1 MWEQASGVLQELL
14 HRQKDGILE
23 RWLDLILESFP
34 SDSHQFFKLESNQFS
49 NPVGHTFREE
59 TKPLL
64 QALIDRSPI
73 EDLQEPLHRIVRIRA
88 VQDCPPSDG
97 IVFVF
102 LLKRAIRETLSAA
115 AAEYDERD
123 LGWLDQEI
131 DRLAMAAFDEYMKCR
146 ERIYEIRMRADK
158 MRTAKL
164 VERLTVA
171 DDNRA
176 TDSTTPGTG
185 RGDD

>member
-1 MWEQASGVLQELL
+1 MREQASGVLQELL
-14 HRQKDGILE
+14 HRQKDSILE

-34 SDSHQFFKLESNQFS
+34 SDSHQFFKLENNQFR
-49 NPVGHTFREE
+49 NPVGYTFRQE

-64 QALIDRSPI
+64 QALIDRAPLA
-73 EDLQEPLHRIVRIRA
+73 DVQEPLHRIVRIRA
-88 VQDCPPSDG
+88 VQDCPPSDAT
-97 IVFVF
+97 VFVF
-102 LLKRAIRETLSAA
+102 LLKRAIRDTLRVAA
-115 AAEYDERD
+115 VEHDEGELNQLEQR
-123 LGWLDQEI
+123 I

-164 VERLTVA
+164 LERLTVSHE
-171 DDNRA
+171 NRA
-176 TDSTTPGTG
+176 RDLKTPGTG